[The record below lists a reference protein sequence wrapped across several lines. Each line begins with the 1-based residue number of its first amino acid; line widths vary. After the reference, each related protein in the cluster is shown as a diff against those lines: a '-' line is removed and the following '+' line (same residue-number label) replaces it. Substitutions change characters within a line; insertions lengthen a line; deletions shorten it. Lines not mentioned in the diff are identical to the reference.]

1 MDATHQVNALN
12 TTDMDD
18 GWGQVHNAV
27 TLHAKQKAIPVRGAW
42 DDDDDDDEADQ
53 LGETNAKELWE
64 KANSSI
70 PFPQI
75 MHTSS
80 LSMPVPPAAAL
91 QGPLRILK
99 RPSAT
104 TSSNSLSM
112 PQSNAQTRMSFEE
125 REAQYQAARARI
137 FGGDETTGGVAAAD
151 PTNTS
156 RAPSPAPNQISNA
169 KPKAKSP
176 PLRSIVVRDP
186 IGPGTS
192 ENTQGFSGRRK
203 KRQEPA
209 DNKSVSPQQAVSSS
223 SITVE
228 SAGNVGDWN
237 G

>member
-1 MDATHQVNALN
+1 
-12 TTDMDD
+12 
-18 GWGQVHNAV
+18 
-27 TLHAKQKAIPVRGAW
+27 
-42 DDDDDDDEADQ
+42 
-53 LGETNAKELWE
+53 
-64 KANSSI
+64 
-70 PFPQI
+70 

-104 TSSNSLSM
+104 TSPSSLPMS
-112 PQSNAQTRMSFEE
+112 QSNVQTRMSFEE

-137 FGGDETTGGVAAAD
+137 FGDETTDGVAAAD
-151 PTNTS
+151 PTHTS

-176 PLRSIVVRDP
+176 PLKSVVMRDP

-209 DNKSVSPQQAVSSS
+209 DNRSVSPQQAASSS
-223 SITVE
+223 SIIVE

-237 G
+237 T